1 MTVNKELAEKF
12 RYLKEN
18 YSPARA
24 IEYAEYIRSLTVE
37 AVLENAEVV
46 FVEPLKG
53 ADVLYEILKEN
64 IEKIPISL
72 LESVYNFKLLPY
84 YSNARKGGYENKEH
98 IDKIIKCMRLI
109 EGALEA
115 FDFKKDTIKILQEE
129 MNNLNIYGEEI
140 VTEGVVSKFIEL
152 NNEFFSY
159 FQKLGAIQ
167 GSILGVKLIKKKYKL
182 NDEKEAIQL
191 YIKELENQKK
201 MLEKKLEKYEK
212 GEVDLKGKAADTSLY
227 GIFPKDQIKMYIKNF
242 DTAIE
247 FQKKRLNA
255 LQSVKEG
262 IMSMQPDLATDYDES
277 HVELLKKKLECKF
290 AIDFVETF
298 MDENE
303 DINME
308 SFNRMLRT
316 AYLYDLVCEGNEEY
330 VHEGVITNSARK
342 VAVKGDEL
350 ARKTVHGIRKV
361 GSNTKRVKVV
371 AKRIPQHFDNLI
383 NSTLGRIAKMDK
395 NERRKRIIEG
405 GYKLKLFKLI
415 RNGILIGA
423 SWAVSPALAAIGI
436 LTSLLLD
443 GRLDD
448 KVRTEVLEELN
459 SELRIV
465 REKIKDADRK
475 GDDKKKY
482 QLMRIEDKLE
492 KDIHRI
498 QMRADKIIVSRRGV
512 RI

>member
-1 MTVNKELAEKF
+1 MTVNRELAEKF

-18 YSPARA
+18 YTPARV
-24 IEYAEYIRSLTVE
+24 IEYAEYIRSLPVE
-37 AVLENAEVV
+37 TVLENAEVV
-46 FVEPLKG
+46 FVEPMKG
-53 ADVLYEILKEN
+53 ADLFYEVLKEN
-64 IEKIPISL
+64 IDNIPISL

-84 YSNARKGGYENKEH
+84 VTNALKGGYENKEH
-98 IDKIIKCMRLI
+98 IDKLEECMQLI
-109 EGALEA
+109 REKYEE
-115 FDFKKDTIKILQEE
+115 FDFKKDTIRILQEQ
-129 MNNLNIYGEEI
+129 MSRLNIGNKEV
-140 VTEGVVSKFIEL
+140 VTEGVVGKLVRLNHEL
-152 NNEFFSY
+152 FYPFT
-159 FQKLGAIQ
+159 KLGAIQ
-167 GSILGVKLIKKKYKL
+167 GSKIGVKLIKLKYKV
-182 NDEKEAIQL
+182 NDEKEAIKL
-191 YIKELENQKK
+191 YIKEMEKQKK
-201 MLEKKLEKYEK
+201 QMAKRLSEYEK
-212 GEVDLKGKAADTSLY
+212 GEVDFKGKIKDTNIY
-227 GIFPKDQIKMYIKNF
+227 GIAPEEQLKFLPKVID
-242 DTAIE
+242 DAINY
-247 FQKKRLNA
+247 QRKRLEK
-255 LQSVKEG
+255 LESVKEG
-262 IMSMQPDLATDYDES
+262 ITEMQLDLATDYDDS
-277 HVELLKKKLECKF
+277 DELLKKKIEYQF

-308 SFNRMLRT
+308 SFNNMLRT
-316 AYLYDLVCEGNEEY
+316 AYLYDLVCEKNEEY
-330 VHEGVITNSARK
+330 VHEGVITKSARK